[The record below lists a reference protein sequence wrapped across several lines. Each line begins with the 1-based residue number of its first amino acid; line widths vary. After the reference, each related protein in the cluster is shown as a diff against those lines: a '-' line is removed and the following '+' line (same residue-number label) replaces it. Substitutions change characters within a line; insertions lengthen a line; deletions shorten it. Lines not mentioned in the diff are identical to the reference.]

1 MTFNSVGALLFSID
15 HEHEDTRTITPT
27 EIRIAIARR
36 LAMVDDDELNELVG
50 FEAPI
55 NQEFLNYIWL
65 KKKGKKENNNG

>member
-36 LAMVDDDELNELVG
+36 LAMVDDDDLNEVVG
-50 FEAPI
+50 FEDTI
-55 NQEFLNYIWL
+55 DQDEVNY
-65 KKKGKKENNNG
+65 

>member
-36 LAMVDDDELNELVG
+36 LAMVDDDELNEVVG
-50 FEAPI
+50 FEDTI
-55 NQEFLNYIWL
+55 NQDFLKYVYI
-65 KKKGKKENNNG
+65 KKERKQR

>member
-36 LAMVDDDELNELVG
+36 LAMVDDDELNEVVG
-50 FEAPI
+50 FEDTI
-55 NQEFLNYIWL
+55 NQDFLKYIYI
-65 KKKGKKENNNG
+65 KKERKQR

>member
-36 LAMVDDDELNELVG
+36 LAMVDDDELNEVVG
-50 FEAPI
+50 FEDTI
-55 NQEFLNYIWL
+55 KN
-65 KKKGKKENNNG
+65 

>member
-36 LAMVDDDELNELVG
+36 LAMVDDDELNEVVG
-50 FEAPI
+50 FEDTI
-55 NQEFLNYIWL
+55 NQDFLKYIYI
-65 KKKGKKENNNG
+65 KKERKQRWLYI